1 MIRRRFA
8 RLAFALAALLASP
21 RLAPCADAIAPPPA
35 TRADSVREML
45 HGVEIVDPYRWL
57 EDKSTPATRAWI
69 GAQNAYTD
77 GQLGARP
84 GRDATRKRLEQ
95 LLKVDQVTV
104 PFERGGRYIYT
115 KRRADQD
122 LPVIVMRRG
131 ADGPEEV
138 LVDPHPLSPD
148 HTVSVQI
155 LNVSDDGKL
164 LAYGTRT
171 GGEDEVTVTLFDLET
186 REELPDRLPRARYV
200 GVSLEP
206 GRRGLYYSRF
216 GTEG

>member
-8 RLAFALAALLASP
+8 RLAFALAVLLASP
-21 RLAPCADAIAPPPA
+21 RLAPCAEAIAPPPA

-57 EDKSTPATRAWI
+57 EDKSSPATRAWI

-104 PFERGGRYIYT
+104 PFELT
-115 KRRADQD
+115 AT
-122 LPVIVMRRG
+122 
-131 ADGPEEV
+131 DGVNAGSPLGV
-138 LVDPHPLSPD
+138 LTRIGVLHVAPPSPD
-148 HTVSVQI
+148 VESATS
-155 LNVSDDGKL
+155 S
-164 LAYGTRT
+164 
-171 GGEDEVTVTLFDLET
+171 
-186 REELPDRLPRARYV
+186 
-200 GVSLEP
+200 
-206 GRRGLYYSRF
+206 
-216 GTEG
+216 